1 MCFVALRIWIYF
13 EKFGRMFR
21 NVHYYLDD
29 GALNVN
35 DEKFSRGAPDTSGSS
50 SGQVRETHLVKGE

>member
-1 MCFVALRIWIYF
+1 MCFVALRIWLYF
-13 EKFGRMFR
+13 ENFGRMFL
-21 NVHYYLDD
+21 NVLSYLDY

-35 DEKFSRGAPDTSGSS
+35 DEKFSGDAPDTSGSF